1 MVKKINKL
9 YEALYTK
16 LFHKI
21 KEDDDG
27 NEVRGFEGPFVFLRP
42 QQNFKGRMYLRAPS
56 DDVLYQIITVSG
68 YDPTT
73 KTFTVVVEV
82 EGPIGLGQT
91 TSVVTTSVVTVQCT
105 SVADWSGHV
114 PNLPNA
120 TDYEFYVEADFDTA
134 MTALVKK
141 RQLINI
147 QLAQTTAEYR
157 SAISEGP
164 QGEDPY
170 VIAHLSKGNSAL
182 QEMNELIA
190 TLAENKYGKE
200 L

>member
-1 MVKKINKL
+1 MVKNFNKFYEGL
-9 YEALYTK
+9 YKK
-16 LFHKI
+16 LFHVI

-27 NEVRGFEGPFVFLRP
+27 NEVRGFSGPFVFLRP
-42 QQNFKGRMYLRAPS
+42 QQNFKGKMYLRAPS
-56 DDVLYQIITVSG
+56 DDILYQIITVSD
-68 YDPTT
+68 YDPAT

-82 EGPIGLGQT
+82 EGPTGLGQ
-91 TSVVTTSVVTVQCT
+91 TTSVVTVQCT

-134 MTALVKK
+134 MTALVKN